1 MTHQNELP
9 IGLTERLADAP
20 TPNVVMARPARRG
33 ITIAIDPGASGGFA
47 ICYPDGMIALYAMPE
62 ADTDRIDL
70 ITSAQAQAAIEGVLI
85 QAVMEQVTG
94 YVAPKKSEGDRFRQP
109 GSAMFN
115 FGEGFGFLRGAVLAL
130 GIPLRMVSAKQWQK
144 GLWIGTKEDRA
155 TRKRALK
162 AKAQEMFPAL
172 KPTLKTCDALLIL
185 DWANRCL

>member
-9 IGLTERLADAP
+9 IGLTQRLAELP
-20 TPNVVMARPARRG
+20 TPNVAMRRPARSG

-47 ICYPDGMIALYAMPE
+47 IQYPDGKIDLEAMP
-62 ADTDRIDL
+62 DTDAERLTMILTAKDR
-70 ITSAQAQAAIEGVLI
+70 AGIEGVPI
-85 QAVMEQVTG
+85 SAVMEQVGG
-94 YVAPKKSEGDRFRQP
+94 YIRPRGKDGGAQP

-115 FGEGFGFLRGAVLAL
+115 FGEGFGFLRGALLAL
-130 GIPLRMVSAKQWQK
+130 GIPLRMVRPQQWQK
-144 GLWIGTKEDRA
+144 GLCLGAPCNKPA
-155 TRKRALK
+155 RKRALK